1 MHFLIFLA
9 CFLLE
14 QHPQR
19 RDKDVRGHLGGGRDE
34 PDEVGAVVVA
44 LFLQLLVQL
53 EELALVLV
61 AVALRAALVAHRKPA
76 AGAPEC
82 VVHLRDYRCNFEVK
96 CFIDVTVNIG

>member
-34 PDEVGAVVVA
+34 PDEVGAVVVV
-44 LFLQLLVQL
+44 LSGKLGM
-53 EELALVLV
+53 ELAY
-61 AVALRAALVAHRKPA
+61 K
-76 AGAPEC
+76 
-82 VVHLRDYRCNFEVK
+82 
-96 CFIDVTVNIG
+96 